1 MSIIAT
7 VKSKKVVDYKKQ
19 RQREKNI
26 TIITFTCIPLVLL
39 ILFSFIP
46 LGSMFYYGLTSWN
59 GTAPNKEFVGFQNY
73 VTIFTKPEYFEVFKV
88 SIYYFVGSFV
98 QLALALYFATILTSG
113 VRYQNLFKG
122 FLFFPYLINGVAIG
136 FIFLYCLKQGGTLD
150 IILTKIGLGSL
161 IQKWLGNAKII
172 NYSMAGVSIWRYMGN
187 NLIMFIGAIQSIS
200 DEIYEAAELD
210 GASRWQQFKYIIMP
224 SIKRIVQ
231 LNLLLA
237 INGALAVFEIPYV
250 MLQGANGSKTFVI
263 QTIETAFQFKKVG
276 LGSAMG
282 IVLLMIVVVIAII
295 QNVFFKEEEAEMY
308 D

>member
-1 MSIIAT
+1 MSTAT
-7 VKSKKVVDYKKQ
+7 AAYGEKVIDYKKK
-19 RQREKNI
+19 RKREKNLVI
-26 TIITFTCIPLVLL
+26 FTFTFIPLVLL
-39 ILFSFIP
+39 IVFSFIP
-46 LGSMFYYGLTSWN
+46 LGSMFYYSLTSWN
-59 GTAPNKEFVGFQNY
+59 GTAPQKNFVGLQNY
-73 VTIFTKPEYFEVFKV
+73 VTIFTKPEYFQVFKV
-88 SIYYFVGSFV
+88 SIYYFVGSFI
-98 QLALALYFATILTSG
+98 QLGLALYFATILTSG
-113 VRYQNLFKG
+113 IRCQNLFKG

-150 IILTKIGLGSL
+150 VVLSALGLEGC

-172 NYSMAGVSIWRYMGN
+172 NYSLASVSIWRYMGN

-210 GASRWQQFKYIIMP
+210 GANRWQQFKYIIMP

-276 LGSAMG
+276 LASAMG
-282 IVLLMIVVVIAII
+282 IILLMIVIVIAII
-295 QNVFFKEEEAEMY
+295 QKIFFKEEEAEMY